1 MSASAT
7 PSNRPLPKPRR
18 LLPMSKLEHQSALS
32 RRAFLVGLAGAV
44 VTFAFA
50 PGEGTAEKSGSG
62 PFEPT
67 IWYSVD
73 RTGIVTV
80 NITRAEMGQHIGT
93 AVARILADELEVNW
107 SDVRLSAVDTDPK
120 WGLMI
125 TGGSRSVWTD
135 FPLYSRAGAA
145 GRIAL
150 IEAGAKLLGLSLS
163 QCFARQ
169 GAVIGANQSISY
181 GEIIR
186 RGMLARKFT
195 PNELA
200 ELPIKRASERRL
212 IGKKADALDIP
223 AKINGTAR
231 YGIDA
236 VVDGMVYAR
245 PKIPP
250 TRNGSVVR
258 AVDDS
263 AAKRVK
269 GYLTSLVLDDPSN
282 TVPGWVAV
290 CATFYPAAIRAADLV
305 KVDWAAGDA
314 ARVSEQDIL
323 DYGAKQIAESSGGA
337 LLVNDP
343 GIDAAFRAA
352 GSKLERTYTTG
363 SVLHGQLEPVNALAF
378 EKDGR
383 FEIHTGS
390 QWQSLILPVLAQALR
405 LPQERIVMRTYPLG
419 GGFGRRLNGDY
430 AVPAALAAKAL
441 GRPVKLVLTRPDDM
455 RFDSFRSPSIQKLR
469 LAFDAQGKVTA
480 MEHHASAGW
489 PTAVVAPAIMQKTPD
504 GTPYDPDAI
513 DGADHWYSVGAQRVR
528 ALSNDLANSAFRPGY
543 LRSVGPG
550 WTNWA
555 LESFM
560 DEAASMARAD
570 PVAFRVGLL
579 DGAGRNAGSAPNAV
593 GGAKRQAAV
602 LERAAEKAGC
612 GAAMPRDTGLGV
624 ATTFGQERGMP
635 TWVACV
641 ARVRVDRRSGAA
653 AVEKLTIV
661 VDAGTVVHPD
671 GALAQVEGGAL
682 WGLSMALHEGTEFV
696 KGQVKDTNFNSYT
709 PLRIGDVP
717 ELEIEFIDSTETPVG
732 LGEPGT
738 TVVAP
743 AIGNAICAATGA
755 RLRHLPIRPAAV
767 LAALVSQRKGP

>member
-1 MSASAT
+1 
-7 PSNRPLPKPRR
+7 
-18 LLPMSKLEHQSALS
+18 MSKPEHQSALS
-32 RRAFLVGLAGAV
+32 RRAFLVGLAGAA

-50 PGEGTAEKSGSG
+50 PGEGTAEQSGSG

-73 RTGIVTV
+73 RTGTVTV

-93 AVARILADELEVNW
+93 AVARILADEFEVNW
-107 SDVRLSAVDTDPK
+107 SDVRISAVDTDPK

-125 TGGSRSVWTD
+125 TGGSRSVWAD

-150 IEAGAKLLGLSLS
+150 IEAGAKLLGLSPS

-169 GAVIGANQSISY
+169 GTVIGANQSISY

-186 RGMLARKFT
+186 RGTLTREFA
-195 PNELA
+195 PDEL
-200 ELPIKRASERRL
+200 EQLPIKPASERRL

-282 TVPGWVAV
+282 TVPGWVVV
-290 CATFYPAAIRAADLV
+290 CATSYPAAIRAADLV

-314 ARVSEQDIL
+314 TQVSEQHIL
-323 DYGAKQIAESSGGA
+323 DYGAKQIAEAHGGA
-337 LLVNDP
+337 LVVDDP
-343 GIDAAFRAA
+343 GIDTAFGPAAVT
-352 GSKLERTYTTG
+352 LERTYTTA
-363 SVLHGQLEPVNALAF
+363 SVLHAQLEPVNALAF

-383 FEIHTGS
+383 FEIHTGN
-390 QWQSLILPVLAQALR
+390 QWQSLVLPVLAQALR
-405 LPQERIVMRTYPLG
+405 LPKERIIMRTYPIG

-430 AVPAALAAKAL
+430 AVPAALAAKAI
-441 GRPVKLVLTRPDDM
+441 GKPVKLVLTRADDM
-455 RFDSFRSPSIQKLR
+455 RFDSFRSPSIQTLR
-469 LAFDAQGKVTA
+469 LAFDDRGKVTA

-489 PTAVVAPAIMQKTPD
+489 PSAVIAPAIMPKTLD
-504 GTPYDPDAI
+504 GTRYDPDAI

-528 ALSNDLANSAFRPGY
+528 ALSNDLANTAFRPGY

-560 DEAASMARAD
+560 DEAALMVRAD
-570 PVAFRVGLL
+570 PVAFRIGLL

-602 LERAAEKAGC
+602 LKRAAEKAGW
-612 GAAMPRDTGLGV
+612 GAAMPKDTGLGV
-624 ATTFGQERGMP
+624 ATTFGQERDMP

-641 ARVRVDRRSGAA
+641 ARVRVDRRSGAV
-653 AVEKLTIV
+653 AVQKLTIV

-671 GALAQVEGGAL
+671 GALAQVEGSAL
-682 WGLSMALHEGTEFV
+682 WGLSMALYEGTEFV

-717 ELEIEFIDSTETPVG
+717 QLDIEFIDSMEAPVG

-743 AIGNAICAATGA
+743 AIGNAIFAAIGV
-755 RLRHLPIRPAAV
+755 RLRHLPIRPTAMLEQ
-767 LAALVSQRKGP
+767 LASQKGGR

>member
-7 PSNRPLPKPRR
+7 PSNRPLPNPRR
-18 LLPMSKLEHQSALS
+18 LLPMSKPKHQSALS
-32 RRAFLVGLAGAV
+32 RRAFLVGLAGAA

-50 PGEGTAEKSGSG
+50 PGEGTAEQPGSD

-80 NITRAEMGQHIGT
+80 NIIRGEMGQHIGT
-93 AVARILADELEVNW
+93 AVARILTDELEVNW
-107 SDVRLSAVDTDPK
+107 SDVRISAADTDPK
-120 WGLMI
+120 WGVMF
-125 TGGSRSVWTD
+125 TGGSRSVWLD

-150 IEAGAKLLGLSLS
+150 IEAGAKLLGLSPS

-169 GAVIGANQSISY
+169 GAVVGANQSISY
-181 GEIIR
+181 GEIIK
-186 RGMLARKFT
+186 RGTLMRDFT
-195 PNELA
+195 PDEL
-200 ELPIKRASERRL
+200 EQLPIKPASERRL

-223 AKINGTAR
+223 AKITGTAR

-263 AAKRVK
+263 AAKRVN

-282 TVPGWVAV
+282 TVPGWVVV
-290 CATFYPAAIRAADLV
+290 CATSYPAAMRAADLV

-314 ARVSEQDIL
+314 TQVSEQHIL
-323 DYGAKQIAESSGGA
+323 DYGAKQIAEARGGA
-337 LLVNDP
+337 LVVDDP
-343 GIDAAFRAA
+343 GIDTAFSAA
-352 GSKLERTYTTG
+352 GVTLERTYTTA
-363 SVLHGQLEPVNALAF
+363 SALHAQLEPVNALAF

-383 FEIHTGS
+383 FEIHTGN
-390 QWQSLILPVLAQALR
+390 QWQSVILPVLAQALR
-405 LPQERIVMRTYPLG
+405 LPQERIVMRTYPMG
-419 GGFGRRLNGDY
+419 GAFGRRLNGDY
-430 AVPAALAAKAL
+430 AVPAALAAKAISK
-441 GRPVKLVLTRPDDM
+441 PVKLVLTRADDM
-455 RFDSFRSPSIQKLR
+455 RFDSFRSPSIQTLR
-469 LAFDAQGKVTA
+469 LAFDDRGKVTA

-489 PTAVVAPAIMQKTPD
+489 PSAVIAPAIMQKTLD
-504 GTPYDPDAI
+504 GTRYDPDAI
-513 DGADHWYSVGAQRVR
+513 DGADHWYTVGSQRVR

-560 DEAASMARAD
+560 DEAALMVGAD
-570 PVAFRVGLL
+570 PVAFRIGLL

-602 LERAAEKAGC
+602 LKRAAEKAGW
-612 GAAMPRDTGLGV
+612 GAAMPSDTGLGV
-624 ATTFGQERGMP
+624 ATTFGQEREMP

-641 ARVRVDRRSGAA
+641 ARVRVDRRSGAV

-671 GALAQVEGGAL
+671 GALAQVEGSAL
-682 WGLSMALHEGTEFV
+682 WGLSMALYEGTEFV
-696 KGQVKDTNFNSYT
+696 KGKVKDTNFNSYT

-717 ELEIEFIDSTETPVG
+717 ELDIEFIESVEAPVG

-743 AIGNAICAATGA
+743 AIGNAIFAATGV
-755 RLRHLPIRPAAV
+755 RLRHLPIRPTAV
-767 LAALVSQRKGP
+767 LEQLASQRRGR

>member
-1 MSASAT
+1 
-7 PSNRPLPKPRR
+7 
-18 LLPMSKLEHQSALS
+18 MSKSQHQPALS
-32 RRAFLVGLAGAV
+32 RRAFLVGLAGAA
-44 VTFAFA
+44 VTFGFA
-50 PGEGTAEKSGSG
+50 PGEETAEASGSSA
-62 PFEPT
+62 FEPT

-73 RTGIVTV
+73 RDGMVTV
-80 NITRAEMGQHIGT
+80 NIIRAEMGQHIGT
-93 AVARILADELEVNW
+93 AVARILADELEVDW
-107 SDVRLSAVDTDPK
+107 SNVRISAVDTDPK

-125 TGGSRSVWTD
+125 TGGSRSVWGD

-150 IEAGAKLLGLSLS
+150 IEAGAKVLGVNPS

-169 GAVIGANQSISY
+169 GAVVAANRSISY
-181 GEIIR
+181 GEIVT
-186 RGMLARKFT
+186 RGTLTRKFT
-195 PNELA
+195 PDELA
-200 ELPIKRASERRL
+200 QLPIKPASERRL
-212 IGKKADALDIP
+212 IGKKADALDVP

-236 VVDGMVYAR
+236 VVEGMVYAR

-269 GYLTSLVLDDPSN
+269 GYLASLVLEDPSN
-282 TVPGWVAV
+282 TVPGWVVV
-290 CATFYPAAIRAADLV
+290 CATSYPAAIRAADLV
-305 KVDWAAGDA
+305 KVDWSAGDA
-314 ARVSEQDIL
+314 AQVSEQDIL
-323 DYGAKQIAESSGGA
+323 EYGAKQIAQLRGGA
-337 LLVNDP
+337 LLVDDP
-343 GIDAAFRAA
+343 GIDSAFRAA
-352 GSKLERTYTTG
+352 GATLERTYTTA

-390 QWQSLILPVLAQALR
+390 QWQSLVLPLLAQALQV
-405 LPQERIVMRTYPLG
+405 PQERIIMRTYSLG

-441 GRPVKLVLTRPDDM
+441 GKPVKLVLTRPDDM
-455 RFDSFRSPSIQKLR
+455 RFDSFRSPSIQTLR
-469 LAFDAQGKVTA
+469 LAFDDRGKVTA

-489 PTAVVAPAIMQKTPD
+489 PSAVAAPAIMRKASD
-504 GTPYDPDAI
+504 GTPYDADAI

-528 ALSNDLANSAFRPGY
+528 ALSNDLANRAFRPGY

-555 LESFM
+555 VETFM
-560 DEAASMARAD
+560 DEAALMARAD
-570 PVAFRVGLL
+570 PVAFRIGLL
-579 DGAGRNAGSAPNAV
+579 DATGRNAGSAPNAV

-602 LERAAEKAGC
+602 LKRAAEKAGW
-612 GAAMPRDTGLGV
+612 GAPMPKDTGLGV
-624 ATTFGQERGMP
+624 ATTFGQEREMP
-635 TWVACV
+635 TWLACV
-641 ARVRVDRRSGAA
+641 ARVRVDRRSGAV
-653 AVEKLTIV
+653 AVEKLALV
-661 VDAGTVVHPD
+661 VDAGTLIHPD
-671 GALAQVEGGAL
+671 GALAQVEGSAL
-682 WGLSMALHEGTEFV
+682 WGLSMALYEGTEFV
-696 KGQVKDTNFNSYT
+696 KGQVNDANFDTYT

-717 ELEIEFIDSTETPVG
+717 ALDIEFIDSVEAPVG

-743 AIGNAICAATGA
+743 AIGNAIFAAIGV
-755 RLRHLPIRPAAV
+755 RLRHLPIRSAAV
-767 LAALVSQRKGP
+767 RQALASQKNGR

>member
-1 MSASAT
+1 MSE
-7 PSNRPLPKPRR
+7 
-18 LLPMSKLEHQSALS
+18 LEHQSALS
-32 RRAFLVGLAGAV
+32 RRAFLVGLAGAA
-44 VTFAFA
+44 VTFGFA
-50 PGEGTAEKSGSG
+50 PAEGAAEESESN

-67 IWYSVD
+67 IWYRVD
-73 RTGIVTV
+73 RDGIVTV
-80 NITRAEMGQHIGT
+80 NIIRAEMGQHIGT
-93 AVARILADELEVNW
+93 AVARILADELEVDW
-107 SDVRLSAVDTDPK
+107 SNVRISAVDTDPK
-120 WGLMI
+120 WGIMI
-125 TGGSRSVWTD
+125 TGGSNSVWAD
-135 FPLYSRAGAA
+135 FPVYSRAGAA

-150 IEAGAKLLGLSLS
+150 IEAGAKLLGVDPS

-169 GAVIGANQSISY
+169 SAVFAANRSISY
-181 GEIIR
+181 GEIVR
-186 RGMLARKFT
+186 RGTPTRKFT
-195 PNELA
+195 PDELA
-200 ELPIKRASERRL
+200 RLPIKPPSERRL

-236 VVDGMVYAR
+236 AVTGMVYAR

-269 GYLTSLVLDDPSN
+269 GYLTSLVLEDPSN
-282 TVPGWVAV
+282 TVPGWVVV
-290 CATFYPAAIRAADLV
+290 CASSYPAAIRAADLV

-323 DYGAKQIAESSGGA
+323 DYGAKQIAEPSGGA
-337 LLVNDP
+337 LLVNDS

-352 GSKLERTYTTG
+352 GSKLERTYTTA

-405 LPQERIVMRTYPLG
+405 LPQERIVMRTYLLG

-441 GRPVKLVLTRPDDM
+441 GKPVKLVLTRPDDM
-455 RFDSFRSPSIQKLR
+455 RFDSFRSPSIQTLR
-469 LAFDAQGKVTA
+469 LAFDRQGKVTA

-489 PTAVVAPAIMQKTPD
+489 PTAVVAPAGMPKTAD
-504 GTPYDPDAI
+504 GTPYDQFAI

-555 LESFM
+555 VETFM
-560 DEAASMARAD
+560 DEAAVMSRTD

-579 DGAGRNAGSAPNAV
+579 DGAGRNAGSTPNAV

-602 LERAAEKAGC
+602 LKRAAEKAGW
-612 GAAMPRDTGLGV
+612 GAAVPKDTGLGV
-624 ATTFGQERGMP
+624 ATTFGQERAMP

-641 ARVRVDRRSGAA
+641 ARVRVDRSSGAV

-661 VDAGTVVHPD
+661 VDAGTLIHPD
-671 GALAQVEGGAL
+671 GALAQVEGSAL
-682 WGLSMALHEGTEFV
+682 WGLSMALYEGTEFV
-696 KGQVKDTNFNSYT
+696 NGQVKDTNFDSYT

-717 ELEIEFIDSTETPVG
+717 EVDIEFIESTENAVG

-743 AIGNAICAATGA
+743 AIGNAIFAATGV
-755 RLRHLPIRPAAV
+755 RLRHLPIRPTAV
-767 LAALVSQRKGP
+767 RQALASRA

>member
-1 MSASAT
+1 M
-7 PSNRPLPKPRR
+7 NELH
-18 LLPMSKLEHQSALS
+18 HQSALS
-32 RRAFLVGLAGAV
+32 RRSFLVGLAGAAA
-44 VTFAFA
+44 TFGFA
-50 PGEGTAEKSGSG
+50 PEKSTALESAANS
-62 PFEPT
+62 FEPT
-67 IWYSVD
+67 IWYSID
-73 RTGIVTV
+73 YNGIVTV
-80 NITRAEMGQHIGT
+80 NIIRAEMGQHIGT
-93 AVARILADELEVNW
+93 AIARILADELEIDW
-107 SDVRLSAVDTDPK
+107 SNVRILPVDTDPK
-120 WGLMI
+120 WGMMI
-125 TGGSRSVWTD
+125 TGGSRSIWTD
-135 FPLYSRAGAA
+135 FPIYSRAGTA

-150 IEAGAKLLGLSLS
+150 IEAGAKLLGVSPS
-163 QCFARQ
+163 QCFARN
-169 GAVIGANQSISY
+169 GAVVAANRSVPY

-186 RGMLARKFT
+186 SGKLRREFT
-195 PNELA
+195 PDELA
-200 ELPIKRASERRL
+200 QLPIKVASERRL
-212 IGKKADALDIP
+212 IGKNVDALDIP

-236 VVDGMVYAR
+236 VLEGMVYAR

-263 AAKRVK
+263 TAKRVK
-269 GYLTSLVLDDPSN
+269 GYLTSLVLEDPSN
-282 TVPGWVAV
+282 TVPGWVVV
-290 CATFYPAAIRAADLV
+290 CATSYPAAIRAADLV
-305 KVDWAAGDA
+305 KVNWAAGDA
-314 ARVSEQDIL
+314 AQVSEQEIL
-323 DYGAKQIAESSGGA
+323 DYGAKQIAAQHGGA
-337 LLVNDP
+337 LVVDDP
-343 GIDAAFRAA
+343 GVDSALRGA
-352 GSKLERTYTTG
+352 GSTLERTYTTG
-363 SVLHGQLEPVNALAF
+363 SVLHAQLEPVNALAF

-419 GGFGRRLNGDY
+419 GGFGRRLNTDY

-455 RFDSFRSPSIQKLR
+455 RFDSFRSPSIQTLR
-469 LAFDAQGKVTA
+469 LAFDDRGKVTA

-489 PTAVVAPAIMQKTPD
+489 PSAVVAPAIMRKTSD
-504 GTPYDPDAI
+504 GTQYDPDAI
-513 DGADHWYSVGAQRVR
+513 DGADHWYGVGAHRVR

-555 LESFM
+555 VESFM
-560 DEAASMARAD
+560 DEAALMARAD
-570 PVAFRVGLL
+570 PVAFRIGLL

-602 LERAAEKAGC
+602 LKRAAEKAGW
-612 GAAMPRDTGLGV
+612 GASMPRDTGLGV

-635 TWVACV
+635 TWVACA
-641 ARVRVDRRSGAA
+641 ARVRVDRRSGAV

-661 VDAGTVVHPD
+661 VDAGTIVHPD
-671 GALAQVEGGAL
+671 GALAQVEGSAL
-682 WGLSMALHEGTEFV
+682 WGLSMALYEGTEFA
-696 KGQVKDTNFNSYT
+696 KGQVKDTNFDSYT

-717 ELEIEFIDSTETPVG
+717 ELDIEFIDSAEAPVG

-743 AIGNAICAATGA
+743 AIGNAIYAATGI

-767 LAALVSQRKGP
+767 LQALASQRTGH